1 MGRIPLLPVFGM
13 LMYYLLLVIVCDL
26 DIVGITIDEPEANT
40 PLIVDTDRVLPLPVP
55 YKLVEVITGRNL
67 EIV

>member
-1 MGRIPLLPVFGM
+1 
-13 LMYYLLLVIVCDL
+13 MYYLLLVIVCDL